1 MRTTEATEAT
11 EATEGSERSERSGT
25 TAKRVVIKLGTSTLT
40 NEDGTLDASYIE
52 GLAAQVRCLREQG
65 CEVVIVSSAAIAAGL
80 EALAMPSQ
88 RPNSIPLLQAAAA
101 VGQLEL
107 AKAYAQ
113 AFEKQDIR
121 VGQILLTRFEVEN
134 RTTYLHA
141 RDTIEKLLEL
151 GILPLI
157 NENDTVAVDEIRF
170 GDNDT
175 LAAQVAILVKA
186 DLAILLSDIEGLYT
200 ADPRLDEDA
209 ELLESVGSFTE
220 EIVSAAGAAGSSRGS
235 GGMVTKIE
243 AARMLMAAAI
253 PLVICEGHVPNV
265 VVDAACGKRV
275 GTRFTQSDGR
285 RQAGARKLWLALS
298 GSVRGGVVVDEG
310 AAQALRE
317 QGSSL
322 LAVGVRRVEG
332 SFAAGQAVDIRTL
345 GGFLIGRGITN
356 YSSEELAAA
365 AGQRSTELAA
375 DTSLHHLANT
385 EVIHR
390 DQLVVF

>member
-1 MRTTEATEAT
+1 MAEEKSVAE
-11 EATEGSERSERSGT
+11 EKSEGLSARRI
-25 TAKRVVIKLGTSTLT
+25 VVKIGSSTLT
-40 NEDGTLDASYIE
+40 DENGKVDASYIDE
-52 GLAAQVRCLREQG
+52 LAAQVQTLRAQG
-65 CEVVIVSSAAIAAGL
+65 SEVVVVTSAAITAGL
-80 EALAMPSQ
+80 EALAMPSE
-88 RPNSIPLLQAAAA
+88 RPDSIPILQAAAA

-107 AKAYAQ
+107 SKVYAR
-113 AFEKQDIR
+113 AFEKRGVR
-121 VGQILLTRFEVEN
+121 VGQILLTRFEIEN

-151 GILPLI
+151 GVVPLI

-175 LAAQVAILVKA
+175 LAALVAILVKA
-186 DLAILLSDIEGLYT
+186 DLVVLLSDIEGLYT

-209 ELLESVGSFTE
+209 ELLETIGSFTE
-220 EIVSAAGAAGSSRGS
+220 EIVNAAGEAGSSRGS
-235 GGMVTKIE
+235 GGMVTKLE

-265 VVDAACGKRV
+265 VVDVACGRRI
-275 GTRFTQSDGR
+275 GTRISQDDGR

-298 GSVRGGVVVDEG
+298 GSIKGGVYVDDG
-310 AAQALRE
+310 AVRALRE

-322 LAVGVRRVEG
+322 LPVGVRRVEG
-332 SFAAGQAVDIRTL
+332 DFAAGQAINIRTL

-356 YSSEELAAA
+356 YSSNELAAA
-365 AGQRSTELAA
+365 AGRKSSDIAA
-375 DTSLHHLANT
+375 DASLGHLANT

-390 DQLVVF
+390 DRLVVF